1 MQEIEFIEL
10 IGSIQKK
17 VMRRLSK
24 FVAAEGLSMPEG
36 VVLWRINKLGP
47 TRVSEIANQSG
58 LPPST
63 LTGMLDRLVAGGWLE
78 REDDPDDRRAVL
90 MKSTPKL
97 DDFTKSSMRSSAE
110 SLGESFRNLP
120 PELLGRLL
128 ADLASVLEC
137 LNEHEGS
144 QH

>member
-17 VMRRLSK
+17 VTRRLSK

-36 VVLWRINKLGP
+36 VVLWRVNKLGP
-47 TRVSEIANQSG
+47 TRVSEISNQSG

>member
-36 VVLWRINKLGP
+36 VVLWRVNKLGP

-78 REDDPDDRRAVL
+78 RDDDPDDRRAVL

-97 DDFTKSSMRSSAE
+97 DEFTKNSMRSSAE

-120 PELLGRLL
+120 PELMDRLVD
-128 ADLASVLEC
+128 DLASVLGC
-137 LNEHEGS
+137 LNEDEGS